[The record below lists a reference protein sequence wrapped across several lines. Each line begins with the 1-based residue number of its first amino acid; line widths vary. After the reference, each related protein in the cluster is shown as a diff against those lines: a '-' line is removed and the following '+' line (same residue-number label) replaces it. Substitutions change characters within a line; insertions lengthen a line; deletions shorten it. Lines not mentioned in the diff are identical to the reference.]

1 MKVDQAMRAVVLRGK
16 LLQSLP
22 AADGVMVSLVTTK
35 ETVEQALE
43 RLQPDIKQLVSI
55 AAVNSSQQVVVA
67 GQRAAV
73 DALQKQLGL
82 QGRQL
87 QVSHAFHSPLMAD
100 AVEPF
105 RRVMQDVT
113 LAAPSDLP
121 VTVLSSVTGHNQSLA
136 QSQNHSDGTAPL
148 MITRP
153 TTGPTAGAAGVVRCV
168 CGRAAE
174 PRLHEFV
181 EIGPQ
186 PVLTK
191 LAKRSFDA
199 AAKSS
204 SGGSGAA
211 GAGAQWVA
219 SIDPSNPASL
229 QQLPSLRPPQ

>member
-1 MKVDQAMRAVVLRGK
+1 
-16 LLQSLP
+16 
-22 AADGVMVSLVTTK
+22 
-35 ETVEQALE
+35 
-43 RLQPDIKQLVSI
+43 
-55 AAVNSSQQVVVA
+55 
-67 GQRAAV
+67 
-73 DALQKQLGL
+73 
-82 QGRQL
+82 
-87 QVSHAFHSPLMAD
+87 MAD

-148 MITRP
+148 MINQADYWAQQLVRP
-153 TTGPTAGAAGVVRCV
+153 VLFDACV
-168 CGRAAE
+168 GELQSLGCT
-174 PRLHEFV
+174 EFV

-211 GAGAQWVA
+211 GAGH
-219 SIDPSNPASL
+219 NG
-229 QQLPSLRPPQ
+229 LRPSIQATRPAFSSCHR